1 MTNALA
7 LQHNKKEEKYMRC
20 TKHTHYHLKGNKTL
34 RYRRETALQ
43 GGLAMPN
50 MEDGN
55 WETIFTDIIGLSS
68 TTMA

>member
-7 LQHNKKEEKYMRC
+7 LQHIKIGKIHEMYM
-20 TKHTHYHLKGNKTL
+20 KGNKTL

-43 GGLAMPN
+43 GGLVMPD
-50 MEDGN
+50 MKDWN
-55 WETIFTDIIGLSS
+55 WEIISTDIIGLSS